1 MKTAKR
7 QKLCYNCEGDID
19 LDVIVC
25 PYCAADLREEK
36 PELREAPPKSS
47 MMQQM
52 SYSLYPPSYPIRDEA
67 EPAPQQQEPQQ
78 SLPPAEPSP
87 KASDLGLDEE
97 EESDGETSEKIITVV
112 GPTLLF
118 ALGVTLFLLGLLL
131 VLCSSNGQVVLKWDA
146 RLWFLYLFASV
157 PFLIFGYR
165 AISKL

>member
-1 MKTAKR
+1 MKAKKR

-36 PELREAPPKSS
+36 PEQKETPPKSS

-52 SYSLYPPSYPIRDEA
+52 SYSLYPPPYPIRE
-67 EPAPQQQEPQQ
+67 EEPQPPAPQ
-78 SLPPAEPSP
+78 LPKISA
-87 KASDLGLDEE
+87 AAVEE
-97 EESDGETSEKIITVV
+97 EIDSVATEERIATVI
-112 GPTLLF
+112 GPILLF
-118 ALGVTLFLLGLLL
+118 ALGTMLFLLGLLL
-131 VLCSSNGQVVLKWDA
+131 VLCSQNGQVILKWDA
-146 RLWFLYLFASV
+146 RFWFLYLFASV